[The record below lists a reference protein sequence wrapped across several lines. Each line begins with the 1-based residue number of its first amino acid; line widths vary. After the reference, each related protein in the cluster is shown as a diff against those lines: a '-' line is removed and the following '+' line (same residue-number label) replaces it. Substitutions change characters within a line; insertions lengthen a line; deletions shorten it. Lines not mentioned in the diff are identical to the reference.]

1 MNKKYLLI
9 VLLIFFFESFGQTVS
24 KVRKVVSVMPQ
35 QTFYLNGGGRAIF
48 GGKSRTYFQITL
60 PKNTVSWYYTFTT
73 KEGTKS
79 TALNL
84 VPQLARYF
92 DPSGL
97 TSLSLSAILSPTG
110 SSSCDIYLMDRKNA
124 DAFLEKVDNWGG
136 SFSYTISGSRQNFK
150 NGTVEI
156 NDKVNGI
163 CYLGFKNPSGSTGIN
178 ITFEVAAIVEE
189 TITDN
194 TVWSEETKS
203 RFKNDFYSNFKKQNV
218 EDDLAKELSECIILN
233 IISKKNPI
241 EYDAMTSTERQIFLK
256 EAFDLCNRKIDGNDS
271 SEEQKAVNYG
281 NLGWKSFENGEID
294 RCIDLSKKAL
304 TIDQNMG
311 WVKAN
316 LGLCYLI
323 KKQESIATDYYI
335 EALSD
340 IKALKLS
347 SQRKQYLQA
356 VIDDID
362 NAKKIYPD
370 FNGNASIRSLFQ
382 DELLRR

>member
-9 VLLIFFFESFGQTVS
+9 LLLIFFFESFGQTVS

-35 QTFYLNGGGRAIF
+35 QTFYLNGGGRAIL

-241 EYDAMTSTERQIFLK
+241 EYDAMTSTERQIF
-256 EAFDLCNRKIDGNDS
+256 
-271 SEEQKAVNYG
+271 
-281 NLGWKSFENGEID
+281 FERG
-294 RCIDLSKKAL
+294 
-304 TIDQNMG
+304 
-311 WVKAN
+311 
-316 LGLCYLI
+316 
-323 KKQESIATDYYI
+323 
-335 EALSD
+335 
-340 IKALKLS
+340 
-347 SQRKQYLQA
+347 
-356 VIDDID
+356 
-362 NAKKIYPD
+362 
-370 FNGNASIRSLFQ
+370 F
-382 DELLRR
+382 